1 MKKTAY
7 YEAFHDKESSSRFFY
22 SENADTPSHFHRCI
36 EILYITEG
44 RARCAV
50 DGEPFDAGKDDI
62 VFVRRCAVHEIAPAP
77 AYGNFVLIV
86 KAAYADDFG
95 SALEKETLPPLLNDR
110 PFNRTLLPLL
120 LRMQRAVQKPSF
132 LVMKGYIDVLIG
144 SLLDHYERRPFA
156 PTPNLSAVVEA
167 LNYIDEHFS
176 EPITLDSLAAH
187 FGYNKYYFS
196 RLFNAYI
203 GENLNN
209 YVNAV
214 RVRKLVETAKRT
226 DKTNFSDLAFGCG
239 FDSMTTFYRHF
250 LRVYQKTP
258 GEVLG
263 R

>member
-44 RARCAV
+44 RTRCAV

-120 LRMQRAVQKPSF
+120 LRMQRA
-132 LVMKGYIDVLIG
+132 
-144 SLLDHYERRPFA
+144 
-156 PTPNLSAVVEA
+156 AVRFRKNSHRLHA
-167 LNYIDEHFS
+167 KLTAGADDTHRN
-176 EPITLDSLAAH
+176 LAAV
-187 FGYNKYYFS
+187 GNEY
-196 RLFNAYI
+196 
-203 GENLNN
+203 
-209 YVNAV
+209 
-214 RVRKLVETAKRT
+214 
-226 DKTNFSDLAFGCG
+226 LA
-239 FDSMTTFYRHF
+239 
-250 LRVYQKTP
+250 
-258 GEVLG
+258 
-263 R
+263 